1 MSDQTV
7 YAEALIGA
15 VARAFYE
22 DEHVLLIDTLIR
34 DKYLRDDDMGPRL
47 SLPAKQ
53 LRRSLQFLQD
63 EQIVKFELVDDLR
76 EGGSQ
81 TTKYWYIDY
90 NHAVNVIRLRIF
102 LLKKKLEQAELRARS
117 SSVYLCP
124 GYKEKRCN
132 GKYSET
138 EAQQIVDTENGLF
151 LCQECYNANESNPD
165 AIPRDAYTLRLVD
178 NTRDLRLA
186 VDNARRVHVQLS
198 GKVVGNQVLR
208 PGIYELL
215 QKVRSQGSGPLTSNL
230 PSENIA
236 LEIGSKR
243 IAGTGRT
250 AGIRAKKLEKQAA
263 EAAARGEGVGGGPG
277 GAVRRYLSGK
287 GDDDSDLNFLK
298 NAMGQEI
305 AFQLEKGGGAR
316 ANLLAKSM
324 SGQQRS
330 KLLDAA
336 ASRVGIE
343 VDPETELTLGRK
355 RAREKAAAAR
365 AGLGDDDDD
374 DDSSDNGEANGNS
387 KKRARKESSNGKKK
401 KAAAQTLDFLIDNIG
416 RGATAGDSERF
427 GKIKEDDEDS
437 NPDDS
442 DDEEANFVLD
452 ATDEFRR
459 LPEQERRVLFMARY
473 REELAKQLKLLA
485 ETTTSFGMAGDDEDD
500 SIAWEEG

>member
-1 MSDQTV
+1 M
-7 YAEALIGA
+7 
-15 VARAFYE
+15 
-22 DEHVLLIDTLIR
+22 
-34 DKYLRDDDMGPRL
+34 
-47 SLPAKQ
+47 
-53 LRRSLQFLQD
+53 
-63 EQIVKFELVDDLR
+63 
-76 EGGSQ
+76 
-81 TTKYWYIDY
+81 
-90 NHAVNVIRLRIF
+90 
-102 LLKKKLEQAELRARS
+102 
-117 SSVYLCP
+117 
-124 GYKEKRCN
+124 
-132 GKYSET
+132 
-138 EAQQIVDTENGLF
+138 
-151 LCQECYNANESNPD
+151 
-165 AIPRDAYTLRLVD
+165 
-178 NTRDLRLA
+178 
-186 VDNARRVHVQLS
+186 
-198 GKVVGNQVLR
+198 VGNQVLR

-215 QKVRSQGSGPLTSNL
+215 QKVRSKGTGPLTSNL

-263 EAAARGEGVGGGPG
+263 EAAARGEGVGGPG

-287 GDDDSDLNFLK
+287 GEDDSDLNFLK
-298 NAMGQEI
+298 NAMGQEV

-374 DDSSDNGEANGNS
+374 DSSDNGETNSNS

-416 RGATAGDSERF
+416 RGVTADSEGF

-485 ETTTSFGMAGDDEDD
+485 ETTASFGMAGDDEDE
-500 SIAWEEG
+500 SVEWEEG

>member
-22 DEHVLLIDTLIR
+22 DEHILLVDTMIR

-53 LRRSLQFLQD
+53 LRRSLQFLLE

-90 NHAVNVIRLRIF
+90 NHAVNVIRLRVF
-102 LLKKKLEQAELRARS
+102 LLKRKLEQAELRARS

-132 GKYSET
+132 GKYTET
-138 EAQQIVDTENGLF
+138 EAQQIVDTESGLF
-151 LCQECYNANESNPD
+151 LCQECYKANESNPD
-165 AIPRDAYTLRLVD
+165 AIPRDTYTLRLID

-186 VDNARRVHVQLS
+186 VDNARRVQVQLS
-198 GKVVGNQVLR
+198 GKMIGNQVLR

-215 QKVRSQGSGPLTSNL
+215 QKVRSKGSGPLTSNL

-277 GAVRRYLSGK
+277 GAVQRYLNGT
-287 GDDDSDLNFLK
+287 GEDDADLNFLK
-298 NAMGQEI
+298 NAMGQEV

-355 RAREKAAAAR
+355 RAREKAAASKD
-365 AGLGDDDDD
+365 GLGDDDDD
-374 DDSSDNGEANGNS
+374 SDSSDSGEANG
-387 KKRARKESSNGKKK
+387 KKRAKKTSSSGKKK
-401 KAAAQTLDFLIDNIG
+401 KAAVQTLDFLIDNIG
-416 RGATAGDSERF
+416 RGVAADDSERY
-427 GKIKEDDEDS
+427 GKIKEEDEDS
-437 NPDDS
+437 NLDDS
-442 DDEEANFVLD
+442 DNEDGNFVLD

-459 LPEQERRVLFMARY
+459 LPEQERKLLFMARY
-473 REELAKQLKLLA
+473 REELARQLKLLA
-485 ETTTSFGMAGDDEDD
+485 ETASLGMAGDEEDD
-500 SIAWEEG
+500 SIEWEEG

>member
-22 DEHVLLIDTLIR
+22 DEHALLIDTMIR

-53 LRRSLQFLQD
+53 LRRALQFLQD

-165 AIPRDAYTLRLVD
+165 AIPRDAYTLRLID

-198 GKVVGNQVLR
+198 GKIVGNQVLR

-215 QKVRSQGSGPLTSNL
+215 QKV
-230 PSENIA
+230 
-236 LEIGSKR
+236 
-243 IAGTGRT
+243 
-250 AGIRAKKLEKQAA
+250 
-263 EAAARGEGVGGGPG
+263 
-277 GAVRRYLSGK
+277 
-287 GDDDSDLNFLK
+287 
-298 NAMGQEI
+298 
-305 AFQLEKGGGAR
+305 
-316 ANLLAKSM
+316 
-324 SGQQRS
+324 
-330 KLLDAA
+330 
-336 ASRVGIE
+336 
-343 VDPETELTLGRK
+343 
-355 RAREKAAAAR
+355 
-365 AGLGDDDDD
+365 
-374 DDSSDNGEANGNS
+374 
-387 KKRARKESSNGKKK
+387 
-401 KAAAQTLDFLIDNIG
+401 
-416 RGATAGDSERF
+416 
-427 GKIKEDDEDS
+427 
-437 NPDDS
+437 
-442 DDEEANFVLD
+442 
-452 ATDEFRR
+452 
-459 LPEQERRVLFMARY
+459 
-473 REELAKQLKLLA
+473 
-485 ETTTSFGMAGDDEDD
+485 
-500 SIAWEEG
+500 